1 MTQTLGIDRDSYSHD
16 LLVHDTDEELV
27 RATQD
32 FVAQGLDSGGQVLV
46 HSSRERVPLLR
57 DALQPHPRL
66 TWGYDDELYRS
77 PTATLFAYQRQ
88 LALAP
93 QPAQVW
99 VTGTVPLAED
109 RSAQAAW
116 SRYESMVNVALGS
129 FAFHAL
135 CTYDARTLPGH
146 VVEAA
151 RAAHPHQ
158 GVGPLRHANP
168 EYETPGDFLANPLAV
183 TPRVPATA
191 PTADLL
197 LRDLRELH
205 LARSLVAREAKA
217 SGLPF
222 DARSDFVSA
231 AHEVLANAFRHGAPP
246 VLIELWVA
254 QGRLTALVTD
264 RGPGLPDLMSGVAYP
279 ERGGSVGL
287 WAARQMCEELVIGTS
302 PDGGCS
308 VLLSAG

>member
-1 MTQTLGIDRDSYSHD
+1 MTQPLGIDRDSYSHD

-32 FVAQGLDSGGQVLV
+32 FVAEGLDSGGQVLV
-46 HSSRERVPLLR
+46 HSSRERVPLLQ
-57 DALQPHPRL
+57 DALRPHPRL
-66 TWGYDDELYRS
+66 TWGYDEDLYQS

-93 QPAQVW
+93 EPTQVW
-99 VTGTVPLAED
+99 VTGTVPLAQG
-109 RSAQAAW
+109 RAAQAAW

-158 GVGPLRHANP
+158 GVGPLRQENP
-168 EYETPGDFLANPLAV
+168 DYEPPGAFLANPLAF
-183 TPRVPATA
+183 TPGVPDTA
-191 PTADLL
+191 PTADLVL
-197 LRDLRELH
+197 GDLRELH
-205 LARSLVAREAKA
+205 LARSLVAREARA
-217 SGLPF
+217 SGLPSE
-222 DARSDFVSA
+222 ARGDFVSA

-246 VLIELWVA
+246 VKLEMWVG
-254 QGRLTALVTD
+254 QGRLTARVTD
-264 RGPGLPDLMSGVAYP
+264 RGPGLADPMSGVGYP
-279 ERGGSVGL
+279 DRGGSVGL

-302 PDGGCS
+302 PGGGCS
-308 VLLSAG
+308 VLLSTG

>member
-1 MTQTLGIDRDSYSHD
+1 MTQTLGIDRDGYSHD

-46 HSSRERVPLLR
+46 HSSHERVALLR
-57 DALQPHPRL
+57 DALEPHPRL
-66 TWGYDDELYRS
+66 TYGYDEDLYRS
-77 PTATLFAYQRQ
+77 PTTTLFAYQRQ

-93 QPAQVW
+93 RPAQVW
-99 VTGTVPLAED
+99 VTGTVPLAES
-109 RSAQAAW
+109 RATQAAW
-116 SRYESMVNVALGS
+116 SRYESLVNVALGG

-146 VVEAA
+146 VVDAA

-158 GVGPLRHANP
+158 GVGSLRRENP
-168 EYETPGDFLANPLAV
+168 DYETPGDFLANPLAV
-183 TPRVPATA
+183 TPQVPATS
-191 PTADLL
+191 PTADLV

-205 LARSLVAREAKA
+205 LARSLVAREAKT

-222 DARSDFVSA
+222 DARVDFVSA
-231 AHEVLANAFRHGAPP
+231 THEVLANAFRHGAPP
-246 VLIELWVA
+246 VLLELWVA
-254 QGRLTALVTD
+254 AGRLTALVTD
-264 RGPGLPDLMSGVAYP
+264 RGPGLPDTMSGFGYP
-279 ERGGSVGL
+279 DRGGSVGL
-287 WAARQMCEELVIGTS
+287 WAARQMCEELVIRTG

-308 VLLSAG
+308 VLLAAG